1 MFLTLNTTYPNNK
14 YEGCFED
21 AVGGTGA
28 RLLDGPSFNGSSSL
42 TQQSCKSFCTRKSTA
57 APAAP
62 YRYFGTENGQDCR
75 CGNSYKHSRATKT
88 CRTACKGNNKQACG
102 GTNAINVW
110 VNQDFVA
117 GGTSTKK
124 PSVNSYPTQGAG
136 ENRPPMWVGDGVDEP
151 YFPDDSKY
159 WEGQEPAPA
168 DKPKPTSGTK
178 PRPGNAG
185 YPANSKPSPKP
196 ASGYKA
202 TKPSGYPAT
211 PAKRW
216 LSRFNLWQRFTLIW

>member
-1 MFLTLNTTYPNNK
+1 MSS
-14 YEGCFED
+14 CS
-21 AVGGTGA
+21 
-28 RLLDGPSFNGSSSL
+28 RCSSL
-42 TQQSCKSFCTRKSTA
+42 ATKSRSASFQVPKTGNARTSPDSYKSMPNIFTNRPEHHRASFCTMKSTA

-216 LSRFNLWQRFTLIW
+216 LSRFNLW

>member
-1 MFLTLNTTYPNNK
+1 MTFSKLTH
-14 YEGCFED
+14 
-21 AVGGTGA
+21 
-28 RLLDGPSFNGSSSL
+28 
-42 TQQSCKSFCTRKSTA
+42 QQ
-57 APAAP
+57 
-62 YRYFGTENGQDCR
+62 
-75 CGNSYKHSRATKT
+75 
-88 CRTACKGNNKQACG
+88 
-102 GTNAINVW
+102 
-110 VNQDFVA
+110 
-117 GGTSTKK
+117 KK

-178 PRPGNAG
+178 PKPGNAG

-202 TKPSGYPAT
+202 TKPSGYPANPAN

-216 LSRFNLWQRFTLIW
+216 LSRFNLW